1 MSISSNYALR
11 LPASLKRELEKV
23 AKADGTSLNQL
34 IVTAAA
40 EKLATLRTLDF
51 FAERAA
57 RGNVADALAV
67 LSLPGGEPPRHDDEL
82 PESGHQPL

>member
-1 MSISSNYALR
+1 MTISSNYALR
-11 LPASLKRELEKV
+11 LPVSLKRELEKL
-23 AKADGTSLNQL
+23 AKEEGTSLNQL

-57 RGNVADALAV
+57 RGNVAEALAI
-67 LSLPGGEPPRHDDEL
+67 LSRPGGEEPREDDRM
-82 PESGHQPL
+82 